1 MDKRGAH
8 RSQCILSCIQMFI
21 FNLGPGSQTDSP
33 AKFSVWTMFIKV
45 GLVGWLLFTLI
56 YLSTFLW
63 VCNIHSGG
71 GGGDVTVDW
80 RLLSGVVS
88 SCNSKSWK
96 TCKNVK
102 QETLKGYFSL
112 FSLLLYIRILQT
124 LQLLAKKTTIN
135 NNNNNKK
142 DLILHILNSSQ
153 TDIAV
158 DTFWGWHIES

>member
-8 RSQCILSCIQMFI
+8 RSQCILSCIRMFI

-124 LQLLAKKTTIN
+124 LQLLAKKQQSTITIIT
-135 NNNNNKK
+135 KK
-142 DLILHILNSSQ
+142 IWYCIYSTAHTLTSPW
-153 TDIAV
+153 TPFGAG
-158 DTFWGWHIES
+158 T